1 MLVRAWLGLVVLALL
16 VSPARAQTDGA
27 ADGAADGGADGAADT
42 TGGDTAPEEA
52 PPGDAIDTTDLEQ
65 SDRLGDEQVLAEE
78 RLGVEQARSGTDPYE
93 DPTAAYFFL
102 GAAYWHTFTP
112 SFILN
117 LFTDE
122 STKTNNPGIGLQFTY
137 RKDSFDIVTS
147 LYYQTYAVNGP
158 FRGAGDEVT
167 ETEIIDSDLK
177 MVAVSVSF
185 LWSTAFTDWF
195 AIQYGIGLG
204 VGGVFGDMIR
214 TEAYDTG
221 NGWERCVG
229 PSNPPNVY
237 CDPTSVRDGEE
248 GGHFNARAR
257 RWTQGGSV
265 PNVWFR
271 ASLPHLAL
279 RFKPIKQL
287 MIRVDGGFDLFS
299 GFFVGG
305 SLNFGFGG

>member
-27 ADGAADGGADGAADT
+27 GDGAATDGTADPAATDGAET
-42 TGGDTAPEEA
+42 

-65 SDRLGDEQVLAEE
+65 SGRLGDEQVLAEE

-137 RKDSFDIVTS
+137 RKDAFDIVTS

-158 FRGAGDEVT
+158 FRGAGDEDT

-185 LWSTAFTDWF
+185 LWSTEFTDWF

-214 TEAYDTG
+214 TEAYRVG

-229 PSNPPNVY
+229 PSNPPNAF
-237 CDPTSVRDGEE
+237 CDPTSVADGED
-248 GGHFNARAR
+248 GGHFGARAR